1 MTLPPWSHDPH
12 VSPLQATT
20 DKRNRLEELRRNARA
35 QFALAKQLEEERN
48 QCTLQQVRGGAK
60 QRTLQIV

>member
-1 MTLPPWSHDPH
+1 MRAQTS
-12 VSPLQATT
+12 T

-48 QCTLQQVRGGAK
+48 QCTMQQVGGLTGQDKAI
-60 QRTLQIV
+60 IVRNYLCL

>member
-1 MTLPPWSHDPH
+1 MRAQTS
-12 VSPLQATT
+12 T

-48 QCTLQQVRGGAK
+48 QCTMQQVGG
-60 QRTLQIV
+60 RTGQDKAIIVRNYLCL